1 MIIFKTFLLFF
12 ITAFFEILGCYL
24 PYLVIKSQKSS
35 WFLLPSLISLSIFA
49 WLLTLHPEAS
59 GRIYAAYGSVYIF
72 VALLW
77 LFFVDK
83 VSLTKYDMIGAVI
96 ALSGMFVIMFQPK
109 I

>member
-1 MIIFKTFLLFF
+1 MVIFKTFLLFF

-24 PYLVIKSQKSS
+24 PYLVLKSQKSA
-35 WFLLPSLISLSIFA
+35 WLLLPSLISLSVFA
-49 WLLTLHPEAS
+49 WLLTLHPAAS
-59 GRIYAAYGSVYIF
+59 GRIYAAYGGVYIF

-77 LFFVDK
+77 LFFIDK
-83 VSLTKYDMIGAVI
+83 VSLTKYDIIGAAI